1 MSGDKSKPSEDSVG
15 SQPSAGLSTDQ
26 SRIPKFY
33 KMSVDERVRT
43 VHHHGWIDQ
52 DDYQTLQSGRH
63 TLSVQL
69 ADKMIENVIGV
80 MGLPVG
86 LGLNFLINNK
96 DYVVPLVVEEPSI
109 VAALSSAAKLAR
121 EAGGFEVESQ
131 RPMLIGQVQIVDVP
145 NPQKAKNALLE
156 KKDQIL
162 NLANSLHPK
171 MIARGGG
178 AKDVEVHIHPS
189 QGPGGDMLILHL
201 IVDTCDA
208 MGANLVNTMC
218 EGVAS
223 LVETIAKGRVF
234 LRILSNLTDR
244 ALVRAKVRIPTA
256 LLTGKGF
263 DGEQVRDGII
273 VANDFARID
282 PYRAATH
289 NKGIMNGIDAVA
301 LATGNDWRAIE
312 AGAHAYAA
320 RGGRYMALTEWSK
333 ADNGDLIGQLE
344 IPIKV
349 GTVGGPLQTNPTV
362 ALNLRLLKTQ
372 SAREL
377 AEVMGAVGLA
387 QTFSALRALVT
398 EGIQQGHM
406 TLHARSVATAAGTP
420 PELFD
425 TVVDRLV
432 ASGEIKIWKAQE
444 IIESVRSQTHPSID
458 VAAEPEQETMEGEP
472 LGAGHGK
479 IILLGEHSVV
489 YGRRAIA
496 APVPLA
502 IQARIENRQ
511 QGVELIIPRWGIEQ
525 RLDLAA
531 KNPPSFTRSIAGM
544 LEALG
549 LKDRAMRIE
558 VFPNVPRAMGLGGSA
573 ALAVA
578 VIRALDAHF
587 ELGLEDERV
596 NQLAFECEKIAH
608 GTPSGLDNTLA
619 TFGEFM
625 LYRAGTTPERQ
636 VIVPNKPLPLVIGMS
651 GVEGLTAKT
660 VARVRDAWQR
670 NPDLYERLFDD
681 IDSLVDLGLSALESG
696 DYEGL
701 GEVMN
706 VNQGLLNAMQVS
718 TPELEELIQ
727 IARNHGALGAKLT
740 GGGGGGSI
748 IALCPEDSSK
758 VARAMRAA
766 GYHALEVEVGGV
778 GNA

>member
-1 MSGDKSKPSEDSVG
+1 MER
-15 SQPSAGLSTDQ
+15 
-26 SRIPKFY
+26 SRIPRFY
-33 KMSVDERVRT
+33 KMSVPERVRT
-43 VHHHGWIDQ
+43 VRDRGLLSPE
-52 DDYQTLQSGRH
+52 DYRELQSGRH

-86 LGLNFLINNK
+86 LGLNFLIN
-96 DYVVPLVVEEPSI
+96 DQEYVVPLVVEEPSI

-121 EAGGFEVESQ
+121 ESGGFAVESSD
-131 RPMLIGQVQIVDVP
+131 PLLIGQVQIVDVA
-145 NPQKAKNALLE
+145 NPARAKAALLQR
-156 KKDQIL
+156 KDEIL

-178 AKDVEVHIHPS
+178 ARDLEVFIHPS
-189 QGPGGDMLILHL
+189 QGPGGDMVVVHL
-201 IVDTCDA
+201 LVDTCDA

-223 LVETIAKGRVF
+223 LVETIADGRVF

-244 ALVRAKVRIPTA
+244 SLIKARMRISVEQ
-256 LLTGKGF
+256 LTVKGF

-320 RGGRYMALTEWSK
+320 RGGRYAALTQWYK
-333 ADNGDLIGQLE
+333 GDDGALIGELE
-344 IPIKV
+344 MPIKV

-362 ALNLRLLKTQ
+362 ALNMRLLGVN

-387 QTFSALRALVT
+387 QNFSAIRALVT

-425 TVVDRLV
+425 TVVERLI

-444 IIESVRSQTHPSID
+444 IGAEVRQQSEPSCWSPG
-458 VAAEPEQETMEGEP
+458 VERAREQNTALAGEG

-479 IILLGEHSVV
+479 IILLGEHAVV

-496 APVPLA
+496 APIPLA
-502 IQARIENRQ
+502 IQARVEQAREGI
-511 QGVELIIPRWGIEQ
+511 ELIIPRWGVEQ

-531 KNPPSFTRSIAGM
+531 RHSQSFARSLARV

-549 LKDRAMRIE
+549 LTGRGMRIE

-578 VIRALDAHF
+578 VIRAMDAHF
-587 ELGLEDERV
+587 ALGLDDERI
-596 NQLAFECEKIAH
+596 NELAFECEKVAH
-608 GTPSGLDNTLA
+608 GTPSGIDNTLA
-619 TFGEFM
+619 TWGQPMLFRNGEQPK
-625 LYRAGTTPERQ
+625 RE
-636 VIVPNKPLPLVIGMS
+636 IVTLSEPLPIVIGMS
-651 GVEGLTAKT
+651 GVESLTART
-660 VARVRDAWQR
+660 VARVREAWKK
-670 NPDLYERLFDD
+670 NPRIYERIFDE
-681 IDSLVDLGLSALESG
+681 IDTLAGHGLKALGSA
-696 DYEGL
+696 DYDTL
-701 GEVMN
+701 GELMN
-706 VNQGLLNAMQVS
+706 ICQGLLNAMQVS
-718 TPELEELIQ
+718 SWELEELIQ
-727 IARNHGALGAKLT
+727 IARNNGALGAKLT

-748 IALCPEDSSK
+748 IALCPENSAQ
-758 VARAMRAA
+758 VARAIREA
-766 GYHALEVEVGGV
+766 GYNALEVSISG
-778 GNA
+778 A